1 MLSQFFV
8 VKTRPEVT
16 TKDRKKRK
24 CKDSKET
31 TNNRPQTT
39 PMNFPQL
46 KSGIQNNRVLIAALF
61 LLVALLPTLVGNYW
75 TQILG
80 DIGIYV
86 ILGIGLNVVVGFAG
100 LLDLGYVAFY
110 AIGAYGYA
118 LCASPHFG
126 VHLPFWVMFPAC
138 VSLAA
143 LGGALLGIPV
153 LRMRGDYLAIVTLG
167 FGEIIR
173 ILLNNLDPLTNGP
186 RGLLR
191 IDPPALF
198 GFFVNTPVRWFYLI
212 LTGVVVAA
220 FVADRL
226 NHSRI
231 GRAWIAMR
239 EDQDAAAVM
248 GINILKYKLL
258 AFTVGASFAGMGGA
272 VFAARQG
279 SVFPENFSL
288 MVSINV
294 LCLIIIG
301 GMGSIPGVIVGAV
314 VLIGVPEVLRDVQQ
328 YRMLVFGALL
338 VIMMIFR
345 PGGFVPSQTRKVGS

>member
-1 MLSQFFV
+1 MLGGVKDERPTPNAERPTSNGRQERRQEEGAAAVKGNGFRITTRRLV
-8 VKTRPEVT
+8 VSIT
-16 TKDRKKRK
+16 
-24 CKDSKET
+24 
-31 TNNRPQTT
+31 
-39 PMNFPQL
+39 
-46 KSGIQNNRVLIAALF
+46 VLFI
-61 LLVALLPTLVGNYW
+61 ALLPPLAGNYW

-126 VHLPFWVMFPAC
+126 VHIPFWAMLPAC
-138 VSLAA
+138 VALAA
-143 LGGALLGIPV
+143 IGGALLGIPV

-173 ILLNNLDPLTNGP
+173 ILLNNLDPVTNGP

-191 IDPPALF
+191 IDPPAIGGL
-198 GFFVNTPVRWFYLI
+198 VINSPSRWFYLI
-212 LTGVVVAA
+212 LLGILVSA
-220 FVADRL
+220 FLADRL
-226 NHSRI
+226 NNSRI

-239 EDQDAAAVM
+239 EDQDAAAMM
-248 GINILKYKLL
+248 GIDILRYKLL
-258 AFTVGASFAGMGGA
+258 AFTIGASFAGIGGA

-279 SVFPENFSL
+279 SIFPENFSL
-288 MVSINV
+288 MVSIHV

-301 GMGSIPGVIVGAV
+301 GMGSIPGVILGAV
-314 VLIGVPEVLRDVQQ
+314 FLIGIPEILREVQQ
-328 YRMLVFGALL
+328 YRMLAFGGLL
-338 VIMMIFR
+338 VVMMIFR
-345 PGGFVPSQTRKVGS
+345 PMGIIPSTRRKLELRE

>member
-1 MLSQFFV
+1 MIS
-8 VKTRPEVT
+8 T
-16 TKDRKKRK
+16 
-24 CKDSKET
+24 
-31 TNNRPQTT
+31 
-39 PMNFPQL
+39 L
-46 KSGIQNNRVLIAALF
+46 KSRIRNGGILAAALVLF
-61 LLVALLPTLVGNYW
+61 VALLPPLVGNYW

-118 LCASPHFG
+118 LCASPHYG
-126 VHLPFWVMFPAC
+126 IHIPFWLMLPAC
-138 VSLAA
+138 VALAA
-143 LGGALLGIPV
+143 LGGGLLGVPV

-173 ILLNNLDPLTNGP
+173 ILLNNLDPVTNGP

-191 IDPPALF
+191 IDPPSLAGLV
-198 GFFVNTPVRWFYLI
+198 VNSPARWFYLI
-212 LTGVVVAA
+212 LAGILVSA
-220 FVADRL
+220 FLADRL
-226 NHSRI
+226 NNSRI

-248 GINILKYKLL
+248 GIDVLRYKLL
-258 AFTVGASFAGMGGA
+258 AFTIGASFAGIGGA
-272 VFAARQG
+272 IFAARQG
-279 SVFPENFSL
+279 SIFPENFSL

-301 GMGSIPGVIVGAV
+301 GMGSIPGVILGAV
-314 VLIGVPEVLRDVQQ
+314 FLIGVPEVLREVQQ
-328 YRMLVFGALL
+328 YRMLAFGGLL

-345 PGGFVPSQTRKVGS
+345 PTGFIPSTRRKMEFRGENPP